1 MKEQILAK
9 RYAEGFIA
17 AARDAVGLKAIVRE
31 FKALKNII
39 REHPEFESLLESMEV
54 TYSEKCAFIEKTLDG
69 NFSLEMRDFLKL
81 LLEKRRF
88 NLIVFIA
95 DYVRVT
101 YAHGAAQD
109 AVLRTSY
116 PLDTEIIQAIKNKL
130 ETKLGKKLNLYVNL
144 DASLLGGIQVTVGN
158 TIIDG
163 SVRKRLQE
171 LRERL
176 QTVKVN

>member
-17 AARDAVGLKAIVRE
+17 SARDTVGLKAIVRE

-39 REHPEFESLLESMEV
+39 RENPEFKSFLESMEV
-54 TYSEKCAFIEKTLDG
+54 TYSEKSVFIDKTLDG
-69 NFSLEMRDFLKL
+69 NFSAEMRDFLRL

-88 NLIVFIA
+88 NIIVLIS
-95 DYVRVT
+95 DYVRIT
-101 YAHGAAQD
+101 YAHGEALD
-109 AVLRTSY
+109 AILRTSY
-116 PLDTEIIQAIKNKL
+116 PLDTEVIQSIKNKL
-130 ETKLGKKLNLYVNL
+130 ETKFGKKLNLYVNL
-144 DASLLGGIQVTVGN
+144 DASLLGGIQVRVGN

-176 QTVKVN
+176 QTAKVN